1 MTSKAAR
8 LLLPCCRLNR
18 LFLER
23 ERNPGRSPVEDDGRA
38 QVIPIV
44 MEAPQSVSGLD
55 SVGVREDFGVYSEL
69 RETAKDKPR
78 MSLPRLGTL
87 NL

>member
-1 MTSKAAR
+1 VK
-8 LLLPCCRLNR
+8 N
-18 LFLER
+18 
-23 ERNPGRSPVEDDGRA
+23 GGGA

-44 MEAPQSVSGLD
+44 MEAPQSDSELA
-55 SVGVREDFGVYSEL
+55 SVGDREDFGVYSEM

-78 MSLPRLGTL
+78 MSLPRIGTL